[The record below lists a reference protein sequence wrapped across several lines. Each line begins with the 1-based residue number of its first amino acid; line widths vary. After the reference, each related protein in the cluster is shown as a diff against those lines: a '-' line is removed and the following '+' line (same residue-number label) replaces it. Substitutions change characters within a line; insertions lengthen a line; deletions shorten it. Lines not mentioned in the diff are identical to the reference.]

1 MRKIGEIAIAAVEH
15 LERWVQGR
23 TGLVVITWAE
33 AERAAYQAYRNQ
45 ELEDG
50 AKLDAEMIQRL
61 RESRNYLADECR
73 RVRRE
78 NYKLRDRNREQ
89 WGTINVLKEDMK
101 KIGRAK
107 VRAVKEREELEKL
120 RGVVPDLRRRL
131 KNAKRRE
138 KRRQLVAKKWERLYL
153 EQIKRAGE

>member
-1 MRKIGEIAIAAVEH
+1 MRKIGEIAIAAMEH
-15 LERWVQGR
+15 LERWVQSR

-50 AKLDAEMIQRL
+50 AKLDAETIQRL
-61 RESRNYLADECR
+61 SKSRNYLADECR
-73 RVRRE
+73 RLRRE
-78 NYKLRDRNREQ
+78 NYKLRDRNRE
-89 WGTINVLKEDMK
+89 
-101 KIGRAK
+101 
-107 VRAVKEREELEKL
+107 LEKL
-120 RGVVPDLRRRL
+120 RVVVPDLRRQL

-138 KRRQLVAKKWERLYL
+138 MRRQLVAKKWERLYR